1 MSVKLVTDSTCDL
14 PKELAERWN
23 ITVVPCNVHF
33 GDEVYKD
40 GIDIDRDEFYRRL
53 VSSTVLPT
61 TAQPSVNDFLE
72 VYGPLREGGYDV
84 VSIHISAKLSG
95 TLNSAELASAELA
108 KHASPQSESTQ
119 GGGIRILDSE
129 MTSMGLGLIAL
140 EAAQMVT
147 DGASSEHVAGHVQNA
162 LPMTHCYF
170 LLDTLEYLR
179 KGGRIGKARALLGSV
194 LKIKPILTIKEGEAH
209 PAERVRTREQ
219 GLRKLEEVVRR
230 SGPIK
235 RLSIVH
241 STTPDEA
248 EMLRQRLGDVV
259 AQEDTILAGFGPVM
273 GTYLGPGA
281 LGVSFMR
288 SS

>member
-1 MSVKLVTDSTCDL
+1 MAVKLVTDSTCDL
-14 PKELAERWN
+14 PKELAERWD
-23 ITVVPCNVHF
+23 ITVIPCNVHF

-40 GIDIDRDEFYRRL
+40 GVDIDRDEFYRRL
-53 VSSTVLPT
+53 VSSSTLPS
-61 TAQPSVNDFLE
+61 TAQPSVNDFLQ
-72 VYGPLREGGYDV
+72 VYGPLCEGGHDV
-84 VSIHISAKLSG
+84 VSIHISGKLSG

-108 KHASPQSESTQ
+108 KDALPDSKGAQ
-119 GGGIRILDSE
+119 GGGIRILDSQ
-129 MTSMGLGLIAL
+129 MTSMGLGLVAL
-140 EAAQMVT
+140 EAAQMVA
-147 DGASSEHVAGHVQNA
+147 DGASSEQVASRVHDS
-162 LPMTHCYF
+162 LPLTHCYF
-170 LLDTLEYLR
+170 LLDTLEYLQ

-219 GLRKLEEVVRR
+219 GMRKLEEVVRR

-235 RLSIVH
+235 RLSVIH

-248 EMLRQRLGDVV
+248 EVLRQRLGDVV
-259 AQEDTILAGFGPVM
+259 PQEETILAGFGPVM